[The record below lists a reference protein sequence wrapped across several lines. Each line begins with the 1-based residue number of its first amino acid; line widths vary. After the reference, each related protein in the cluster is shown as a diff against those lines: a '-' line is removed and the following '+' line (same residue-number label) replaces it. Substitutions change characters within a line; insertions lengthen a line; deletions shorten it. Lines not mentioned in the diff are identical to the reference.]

1 MELVNLTEGTDTNI
15 DFANI
20 RRVFKYPLIEYRIAQ
35 SDLLLLLSVIDN
47 QLTCKVLVI
56 NINNISH

>member
-35 SDLLLLLSVIDN
+35 SDLFLLLSANDN
-47 QLTCKVLVI
+47 
-56 NINNISH
+56 